1 MSGLDP
7 DLFITAQD
15 RVWPSVLKEL
25 EQGQK
30 TSHWMWFVFPQLSAL
45 GRSPTAQRYGI
56 ADLDQAAD
64 YLTHPVL
71 RDRLIEVSRLM
82 LSHSGTSASAILGPV
97 DAMKLRSSMTL
108 FSLTKNAP
116 PEFRQVLDT
125 FYEGPCPLTLQ
136 LTST

>member
-7 DLFITAQD
+7 VLFIKAQD

-64 YLTHPVL
+64 YLANPVL

-116 PEFRQVLDT
+116 LEFKQVLDA

-136 LTST
+136 FTST